1 MRRFRISSKTHPSA
15 RVAAQLVAR
24 NPTKSP
30 QRLPAPRSAAK
41 LVSEEIT
48 TTPVFSPVPPRPT
61 QDHECFIEFYETI
74 ELKPGQERTY
84 IFKYFMGDPP
94 IATAFGVVWYETRED
109 QEANTNPVTNMAILP
124 DYEFIPRHPV
134 PDPINV
140 RDGQVTFITPENIPY
155 LQLYPELILF

>member
-74 ELKPGQERTY
+74 ELKPDRNGHIYSSILWETLRLPQRLVLFGTKLVRIRKRT
-84 IFKYFMGDPP
+84 
-94 IATAFGVVWYETRED
+94 
-109 QEANTNPVTNMAILP
+109 QILLQIWQ
-124 DYEFIPRHPV
+124 YY
-134 PDPINV
+134 
-140 RDGQVTFITPENIPY
+140 QITS
-155 LQLYPELILF
+155 LYPDILFLILSMFGMVK